1 MTIPGVVIVGGAH
14 GTLALARSLGVLNVP
29 VYYLTHD
36 SPLPGWSRFVR
47 ETIRWAGPHDAGA
60 IVFLRQMA
68 EKHGLKGCLL
78 VPSGDGE
85 VQISFRSTVRSFPLF
100 TKSFC
105 RIGRLCNGCVKN
117 RCFTSVRRSL
127 VSAFPG
133 PMH

>member
-14 GTLALARSLGVLNVP
+14 GTLALARSLGALNIP

-60 IVFLRQMA
+60 LPFLREMA
-68 EKHGLKGCLL
+68 AKYHLKGCLL

-85 VQISFRSTVRSFPLF
+85 VQLVSQHREELSALYKIILPEWTALQW
-100 TKSFC
+100 
-105 RIGRLCNGCVKN
+105 LCEN
-117 RCFTSVRRSL
+117 RCSISAPWSLASV
-127 VSAFPG
+127 FPG
-133 PMH
+133 PMR